1 MATTSQPAGE
11 GGTLDFGR
19 AFQFFFEDPDWVKK
33 LLIGGLFQILAMI
46 LVGVPFVFGY
56 ALRVVKRTAQ
66 GDPRPLP
73 EWDDLG
79 GIFSE
84 GLRGFG
90 LYLVLFVGA
99 MLLPGALGC
108 VLALMGG
115 ALSSASRGD
124 SDAGGALIGMGIM
137 MVYMLALV
145 VGLIVAV
152 YLPAAMA
159 RMVMYDRFSA
169 GFEFAENIAFIKR
182 NAVNYLLMIALYVVT
197 SVIGQFAILLL
208 CIGIFPAAFWGSC
221 VTAWAL
227 GETVRRDPAMAPAS
241 LPAAY

>member
-1 MATTSQPAGE
+1 VATTSQPMGE

-33 LLIGGLFQILAMI
+33 LLIGGLFQLLAMI

-56 ALRVVKRTAQ
+56 ALRVMKRTAQ

-99 MLLPGALGC
+99 MLIPGALGC

-115 ALSSASRGD
+115 ALSSASRD

-145 VGLIVAV
+145 IGLIVAV

-169 GFEFAENIAFIKR
+169 GFEVAENIAFIKR

-197 SVIGQFAILLL
+197 SVIGQFAILLF
-208 CIGIFPAAFWGSC
+208 CIGIFPAAFWGTC

-227 GETVRRDPAMAPAS
+227 GETVRRDPAMAPAA